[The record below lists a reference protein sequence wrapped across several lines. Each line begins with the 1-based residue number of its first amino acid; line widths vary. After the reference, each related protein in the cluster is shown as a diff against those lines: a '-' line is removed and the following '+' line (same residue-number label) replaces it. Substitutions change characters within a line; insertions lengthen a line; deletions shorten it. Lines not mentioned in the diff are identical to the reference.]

1 VKLSEISFGQSLVVA
16 RDGAFSSLGFVN
28 QRRPGMLTFLASE
41 EFSADVLGND
51 AVSCVLATR
60 ELAESVPDNI
70 GLAVCD
76 DPRLTF
82 YHLHNHLA
90 TATHFYRTRVK
101 GRISLSARVH
111 PTAFVASDVEIEDE
125 VEVGPHAVILPGT
138 SVGAGSVIRAGSVI
152 GSEGFQVIHREH
164 EVLRVVHAG
173 TVRIGRKV
181 EIHANCCVDRGLFGE
196 TTVGDESTID
206 SLVYV
211 AHEVRVGERCRIGA
225 HAVVNGSAVIEDDA
239 WIGPGAVLSN
249 GISVG
254 SRATV
259 TMGAVVTRDVPPAAR
274 VSGNFAIDHE
284 RFLAFIRSIR
294 Q

>member
-1 VKLSEISFGQSLVVA
+1 MKLSEISFDQAIAIA
-16 RDGAFSSLGFVN
+16 RDGAFSSLGFAN

-41 EFSADVLGND
+41 EFSAEVARND
-51 AVSCVLATR
+51 AVSCVLAAP
-60 ELAESVPDNI
+60 EVAHSVPDSL

-76 DPRLTF
+76 DPRLMF
-82 YHLHNHLA
+82 YRLHNHLA
-90 TATHFYRTRVK
+90 TTTTFYQAKAER
-101 GRISLSARVH
+101 RISPTARVH
-111 PTAFVASDVEIEDE
+111 PTAFVGSDVEIEDE
-125 VEVGPHAVILPGT
+125 VDVGPHAVILSGT
-138 SVGAGSVIRAGSVI
+138 SLGAGSVIRAGSVI
-152 GSEGFQVIHREH
+152 GSEGFQVVHRDH
-164 EVLRVVHAG
+164 DVLRVVHAG
-173 TVRIGRKV
+173 RVRIGRKV

-225 HAVVNGSAVIEDDA
+225 HAVVNGSAVIGNDA

-259 TMGAVVTRDVPPAAR
+259 TMGAVVTRDVPPASR
-274 VSGNFAIDHE
+274 VSGNFAIDHD

>member
-1 VKLSEISFGQSLVVA
+1 MRMSEIATGQTLVVA
-16 RDGAFSSLGFVN
+16 RDGTFSSLGFAN
-28 QRRPGMLTFLASE
+28 QRRLGMLTFLASE
-41 EFSADVLGND
+41 EFSAVVAHND
-51 AVSCVLATR
+51 AISCVLA
-60 ELAESVPDNI
+60 APDVADSVPDSV

-82 YHLHNHLA
+82 YRLHNHLA
-90 TATHFYRTRVK
+90 TATTFYKARAE
-101 GRISLSARVH
+101 GRISPTARVH
-111 PTAFVASDVEIEDE
+111 ATAFVASDVEIEDD

-138 SVGAGSVIRAGSVI
+138 AVGAGSVIRAGAVI
-152 GSEGFQVIHREH
+152 GSEGFQVIHWDH

-173 TVRIGRKV
+173 TVRIGRGV
-181 EIHANCCVDRGLFGE
+181 DIHANCCVDRGLFGE
-196 TTVGDESTID
+196 TTVGDESTVD

-211 AHEVRVGERCRIGA
+211 AHEVRIGERCRIGA
-225 HAVVNGSAVIEDDA
+225 HAVVNGSTVIENDA

-254 SRATV
+254 ARAIV

-274 VSGNFAIDHE
+274 VSGNFAVDHE